1 MSGTYAPTLFSL
13 SEFLEVSNVL
23 DERYIKAAVIDRLLS
38 TGALDDA
45 VLINEMVYANWSR
58 RADLAVA
65 NGHLHA
71 FEIKS
76 DFDSLRRLEGQIAIY
91 LERFDKLTV
100 VVAPKYLSSVLEMT
114 PPQVAVWCALEEES
128 GVRIKVVR
136 AGRKQRVENR
146 DVLIDY
152 LLRDELY
159 CFLST
164 HGIQVRR
171 SDSRSHLVSLARM
184 EPLSKLRAY
193 VLHALKER
201 YKESFST
208 FIALRKENTSPEDLI
223 ALRKTRNVEVET
235 PRSSMPTVHV
245 DFKPQRV
252 QLALSRLFPTGEI
265 PAEIPTSISVR
276 GRVPKR
282 RK

>member
-1 MSGTYAPTLFSL
+1 
-13 SEFLEVSNVL
+13 VL
-23 DERYIKAAVIDRLLS
+23 DERRIKAAVIDRLLS
-38 TGALDDA
+38 TGALNDA

-114 PPQVAVWCALEEES
+114 PSQVAVWCVLEEAT

-136 AGRKQRVENR
+136 AGKKGKVENR

-164 HGIQVRR
+164 HGVQVRR
-171 SDSRSHLVSLARM
+171 SDSRSQLVSLARAQS
-184 EPLSKLRAY
+184 LTKLRAY

-208 FIALRKENTSPEDLI
+208 FIALRKESTSPDDLI
-223 ALRKTRNVEVET
+223 ALRKTRSVEEAIPHNSAPV
-235 PRSSMPTVHV
+235 MHV
-245 DFKPQRV
+245 DSKPQRV

-265 PAEIPTSISVR
+265 PTEIPTSISVR
-276 GRVPKR
+276 SRVPKR
-282 RK
+282 RKSMSSV

>member
-1 MSGTYAPTLFSL
+1 
-13 SEFLEVSNVL
+13 VL
-23 DERYIKAAVIDRLLS
+23 DEQCIKAAVIDHLLS
-38 TGALDDA
+38 TGALNDA

-76 DFDSLRRLEGQIAIY
+76 DFDSLRRLEGQIATY

-100 VVAPKYLSSVLEMT
+100 VVAPKYLSSVLEMA
-114 PPQVAVWCALEEES
+114 PQQVAIWCALEEDS

-136 AGRKQRVENR
+136 TGRKERVENR

-159 CFLST
+159 RFLK
-164 HGIQVRR
+164 IQAVQVRR
-171 SDSRSHLVSLARM
+171 SNPRLQLVNLARTR
-184 EPLSKLRAY
+184 PLSKLRAY

-201 YKESFST
+201 HKDSFNA
-208 FIALRKENTSPEDLI
+208 FIALRKETTSPKDLI
-223 ALRKTRNVEVET
+223 ALRKIRNTEAAPAQISNV
-235 PRSSMPTVHV
+235 TVHV
-245 DFKPQRV
+245 DTKPQRV
-252 QLALSRLFPTGEI
+252 HLALSRLFPTGEI

-276 GRVPKR
+276 GRIPKR
-282 RK
+282 RKNLLTI

>member
-1 MSGTYAPTLFSL
+1 M
-13 SEFLEVSNVL
+13 L
-23 DERYIKAAVIDRLLS
+23 DERSIKAAVIDRLLT

-76 DFDSLRRLEGQIAIY
+76 DLDSLRRLEGQIAIY

-100 VVAPKYLSSVLEMT
+100 VIAPKYLSSVLEMA
-114 PPQVAVWCALEEES
+114 PPQVAVWCASEEDS
-128 GVRIKVVR
+128 GVKIKVVR
-136 AGRKQRVENR
+136 AGRMEKVKSR

-159 CFLST
+159 CFLSS
-164 HGIQVRR
+164 HGVRVR
-171 SDSRSHLVSLARM
+171 QSNSRSQLVNLAIM
-184 EPLSKLRAY
+184 QPITKLRAY

-201 YKESFST
+201 YKESFNA
-208 FIALRKENTSPEDLI
+208 FITLRKDITSPDDLI
-223 ALRKTRNVEVET
+223 ALRKVKDAEAEHPQNSAPVTRAD
-235 PRSSMPTVHV
+235 SQ
-245 DFKPQRV
+245 PQRV
-252 QLALSRLFPTGEI
+252 PLVLSILFPSGDI
-265 PAEIPTSISVR
+265 PAEIPTCISVR
-276 GRVPKR
+276 NRVPKR
-282 RK
+282 RRCISVNQSQSRSTSSGS

>member
-1 MSGTYAPTLFSL
+1 M
-13 SEFLEVSNVL
+13 L
-23 DERYIKAAVIDRLLS
+23 DERCIKAAVIDRLLS
-38 TGALDDA
+38 TGALNDA

-100 VVAPKYLSSVLEMT
+100 VVAPKYLSQVLEMT
-114 PPQVAVWCALEEES
+114 PSQVAVWCVLEEAT
-128 GVRIKVVR
+128 GVRIKIVR
-136 AGRKQRVENR
+136 IGKKGKVENR

-152 LLRDELY
+152 LRRDELY
-159 CFLST
+159 SFLLT
-164 HGIQVRR
+164 HGAHVRKV
-171 SDSRSHLVSLARM
+171 DSRSHLVGLARKQ
-184 EPLSKLRAY
+184 PLAKLRAY

-208 FIALRKENTSPEDLI
+208 FLALRKETTSPDDLI
-223 ALRKTRNVEVET
+223 ALRKIKRVKATISKNSDPVVQ
-235 PRSSMPTVHV
+235 V
-245 DFKPQRV
+245 DSKPQRV
-252 QLALSRLFPTGEI
+252 QLVLSRLFPTGEI
-265 PAEIPTSISVR
+265 PIEIPRSISIRSKVS
-276 GRVPKR
+276 KR
-282 RK
+282 RKSMLSV